1 MRAATKTLG
10 GLAGLGAACFGW
22 GLVERSLY
30 TVRRVQLDVLPQ
42 SSAELRVLHVSDFH
56 LMESQRGKQEFIAA
70 LAGLEP
76 DLVVST
82 GDHLSQAKAIPALMA
97 SLEPLRGIPGVFV
110 FGSND
115 YFAPQFRNPLRY
127 LTRGSSN
134 GHKQPEPR
142 QLPTAELAAHLEG
155 LGWANLTQGRT
166 VLEVAGHRLAF
177 RGTDDAHL
185 GRDDY
190 AAVGGP
196 PEPGAALNI
205 GVTHAPYLRLLNA
218 MTADGVDLIFA
229 GHTHGGQVCVPGH
242 GALITNCDLDTARVK
257 GLSTHTSGGR
267 TAHLHV
273 SAGLGTSPFAPYRF
287 ACRPEVTLLTLVP
300 GPERTIAHGPIR
312 NREFAP
318 EAAVR

>member
-30 TVRRVQLDVLPQ
+30 TVRRVQLDVLPK
-42 SSAELRVLHVSDFH
+42 SSTELRVLHVSDFH
-56 LMESQRGKQEFIAA
+56 LMDSQRGKQEFIAA

-82 GDHLSQAKAIPALMA
+82 GDNISQARAIPALMA

-127 LTRGSSN
+127 LTHGSSN

-142 QLPTAELAAHLEG
+142 PLPTAELADRLEE
-155 LGWANLTQGRT
+155 LGWVNLTQGRA

-185 GRDDY
+185 RRDDY
-190 AAVGGP
+190 PAVGGP

-205 GVTHAPYLRLLNA
+205 GVTHAPYLRLLDA
-218 MTADGVDLIFA
+218 MTADGMDLIFA
-229 GHTHGGQVCVPGH
+229 GHTHGGQVCVPGY

-257 GLSTHTSGGR
+257 GLSTHTSAGH

-300 GPERTIAHGPIR
+300 RPDTD
-312 NREFAP
+312 
-318 EAAVR
+318 